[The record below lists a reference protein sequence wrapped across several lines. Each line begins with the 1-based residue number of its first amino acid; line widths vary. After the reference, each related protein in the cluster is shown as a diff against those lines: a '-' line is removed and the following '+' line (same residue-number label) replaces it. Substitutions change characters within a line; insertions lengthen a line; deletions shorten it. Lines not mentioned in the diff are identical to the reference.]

1 MRKHE
6 FVANLPLSLLAKK
19 IRNWKCHISFLVPA
33 VQSADCFLSY
43 RGRGFGQANTGCLSV
58 RYVANCYRIS
68 LVVRYCQTRAPA
80 ELPIDKSRRDL
91 SQFCPRGTPSVGGF
105 FRPRDI

>member
-19 IRNWKCHISFLVPA
+19 IEIGNATFRFSFPLSRAPTVSYHIEARLRSS
-33 VQSADCFLSY
+33 QHM
-43 RGRGFGQANTGCLSV
+43 LSV
-58 RYVANCYRIS
+58 RHVANCYRIS

-91 SQFCPRGTPSVGGF
+91 SQFCPRGTLSVGGF
-105 FRPRDI
+105 FSTTGYLV